1 MNSRLIASAGSKEE
15 LEKLINKYYYSENY
29 IITDNMEVYNTKLK
43 VFRDGIK
50 IEVKRNRWRFVLT
63 DWRK

>member
-1 MNSRLIASAGSKEE
+1 
-15 LEKLINKYYYSENY
+15 
-29 IITDNMEVYNTKLK
+29 

-63 DWRK
+63 DWRKWKWISAKKWRLKLLA